1 MESILSVMAAEGPVV
16 TGVLLSSDGKAKE
29 MKLDMTPRLNTPG
42 STLGGP
48 VTFLG
53 AMGEIDVVIM
63 ARRDQENL
71 PENQHSLPKPFNKM
85 KVNGD
90 MLLVR
95 MNEDAV
101 PEEFTLEEYNKHV
114 EKKKSE
120 PDVPEE
126 ENQETHEEA
135 ELADDD
141 EDEDYEEDEDDDE
154 DEDKDDEEGGEEE
167 EVERNEEVK
176 DENIDMNT
184 TKNDISIKK
193 RLRSSSIK
201 PAQAAESSDN
211 MQSRKKIK
219 SSG

>member
-1 MESILSVMAAEGPVV
+1 MESILAVMSAEGPIV
-16 TGVLLSSDGKAKE
+16 TGVLLSSDGKTKE
-29 MKLDMTPRLNTPG
+29 LKLDMTPRLNTPG

-63 ARRDQENL
+63 ARRDQEDL

-95 MNEDAV
+95 MNEDAI

-126 ENQETHEEA
+126 EENQETHEEA
-135 ELADDD
+135 ELDDDD

-154 DEDKDDEEGGEEE
+154 DEVNEEE
-167 EVERNEEVK
+167 EEEEEEEKVEEDEEVK
-176 DENIDMNT
+176 DENRDMNT
-184 TKNDISIKK
+184 TTNNVSIKK

-201 PAQAAESSDN
+201 PAQAAES
-211 MQSRKKIK
+211 RKKLR